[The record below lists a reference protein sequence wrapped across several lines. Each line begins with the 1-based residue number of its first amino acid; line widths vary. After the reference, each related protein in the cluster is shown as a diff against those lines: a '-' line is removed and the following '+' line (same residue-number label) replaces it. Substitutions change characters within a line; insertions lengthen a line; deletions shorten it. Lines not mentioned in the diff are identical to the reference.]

1 MSWGC
6 SYLTF
11 HPSIANIQTFQDDFY
26 SLNHFLKILFYF
38 EQTCYATNQAKKNI
52 HEYLFNIH
60 GNENQLSKKS
70 HHKDPHLHT
79 NTCSKNPFNFSPISF
94 IELFLQICFFWEV
107 YKPNWISFTDLFDTQ
122 IPCCTASLLKIFI
135 IRQFLSISYK
145 KETFAFS
152 VSTSPRKSFLNPFIH

>member
-11 HPSIANIQTFQDDFY
+11 HPSFANIHFKTISTVWNIFSKFCFT
-26 SLNHFLKILFYF
+26 LNKLVMQQIKQRKIFMSIYLIFMVTKTSWVKKATIKIPICIQILAQRIHSIFPHFF
-38 EQTCYATNQAKKNI
+38 
-52 HEYLFNIH
+52 H
-60 GNENQLSKKS
+60 
-70 HHKDPHLHT
+70 
-79 NTCSKNPFNFSPISF
+79 
-94 IELFLQICFFWEV
+94 ELFLQICFFWEV